1 MKRVLVS
8 LLIAAG
14 VVYAISTLFLPNTGR
29 PINDEHER
37 IGDVGSTASAP
48 RHRDEEQ
55 LADHLTPPVDADSPH
70 AIVVETEP
78 ELTTK
83 VETEF
88 SEPSESPTIE
98 LAKVN
103 TKASIQQ
110 GPSAATPIIGIA
122 HPGAEAQI
130 IARESEW
137 VQIIDPA
144 SKKTGWV
151 HFKFLEP
158 QTETRSTPP
167 VEAAL
172 DPADEAAVPPSG
184 RSKASVRS
192 GKHEWKRKRHKR
204 GLALRF
210 RLRRLF

>member
-14 VVYAISTLFLPNTGR
+14 VVYAISTLFLPSTDR
-29 PINDEHER
+29 PTNDEHER
-37 IGDVGSTASAP
+37 IDDVGSTASAP

-55 LADHLTPPVDADSPH
+55 LVDRLTPPVDADSPH

-78 ELTTK
+78 DPTTR

-88 SEPSESPTIE
+88 TERSESPTIE
-98 LAKVN
+98 LAKLN
-103 TKASIQQ
+103 TRASIQQ

-122 HPGAEAQI
+122 HAGAEAQI
-130 IARESEW
+130 IAREGEW
-137 VQIIDPA
+137 VQIIDPD

-151 HFKFLEP
+151 HSHFLAP
-158 QTETRSTPP
+158 QTETKSTPP

-172 DPADEAAVPPSG
+172 DPADEATMPPSS
-184 RSKASVRS
+184 RSEATVRS

-210 RLRRLF
+210 RLRRRF